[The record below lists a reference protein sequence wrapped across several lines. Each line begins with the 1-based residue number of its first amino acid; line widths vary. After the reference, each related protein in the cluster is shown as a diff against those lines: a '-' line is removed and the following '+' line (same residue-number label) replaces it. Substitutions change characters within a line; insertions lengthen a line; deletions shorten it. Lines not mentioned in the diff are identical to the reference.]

1 MVALFAYLFSIAV
14 FVGGGYAGLY
24 ALSHP
29 DEFHQQA
36 GPVKH
41 IKREAKRTPEP
52 AIAPS
57 TAAAKSAHEP
67 PVIEPEKQSASAEKQ
82 MVPAGADASTPDVST
97 SVATVA
103 PATDVAAANAS
114 SEPAANTSSAE
125 PSKIISPSAPDAA
138 ATAAVDDAPPGVTDS
153 KSLAVVQEAHAEVK
167 ETSNSLPGKTDITGD
182 TAAPPP
188 VPAHEPESDAAV
200 KKEKTDRPARRQLT
214 RSTQRTHTARAQ
226 RKLVKMVMRTIEFP
240 DGHREVRLISPGRA
254 GSMSAYESD
263 SDDLF

>member
-114 SEPAANTSSAE
+114 SEPAANTGSAE

-138 ATAAVDDAPPGVTDS
+138 AIAAVDDVPGAIDS
-153 KSLAVVQEAHAEVK
+153 KSLAAVQEAHAEVK

-182 TAAPPP
+182 TATPPP